1 MRPAALFA
9 FGASAQTVIL
19 WDDGTRYTVKDGE
32 HVYISDHRKLYVLKQ
47 YSKGDIKLTKVS
59 PSDKRDYVRAFEPA
73 GSVGSHEWCESYEPW
88 GEGLT
93 FDMVSWQVGCDV
105 NSDGEIICATTTSLL
120 ASRHSRKLSGRTDV
134 TMVSLGMDR
143 DTFRLEVA
151 RVC

>member
-1 MRPAALFA
+1 MRAFLALAALFA

-19 WDDGTRYTVKDGE
+19 WDDGTQYTVKDGE

-105 NSDGEIICATTTSLL
+105 NSDGEYNMCDYYEPTGIPSFEEIEWQDKCNDGNPWDGS
-120 ASRHSRKLSGRTDV
+120 
-134 TMVSLGMDR
+134 
-143 DTFRLEVA
+143 
-151 RVC
+151 